1 MLPLSLT
8 GHSSWPPS
16 AFEYQAII
24 CHACHHTFRVPFPEP
39 FNNPS
44 QSTRNPNPLLTNC
57 CLHRGAKQPAQT
69 VGQDQNGINP
79 QNTKT
84 LKPWSTKAPK
94 YQSTEIQNTKYQNSI
109 YGSNKFCYT
118 VRLFDSCCWWRRP
131 RESGIWT
138 HEPPHFHIPPNLC
151 LNCCVPRAVKNK
163 KFDLRSATF
172 PQKLNA
178 YETLKS
184 KTLHHNFLHPIIFR

>member
-1 MLPLSLT
+1 MFSTHP
-8 GHSSWPPS
+8 
-16 AFEYQAII
+16 
-24 CHACHHTFRVPFPEP
+24 TFRVPFPEP
-39 FNNPS
+39 FKNSS

-69 VGQDQNGINP
+69 VRQRTVQYKSLKHQNP
-79 QNTKT
+79 KTLLKHQNTKI
-84 LKPWSTKAPK
+84 PK
-94 YQSTEIQNTKYQNSI
+94 YQNTKIPKYRNSI